1 VVRCLHDSIPE
12 PSDPDGYPGASHA
25 NGSHADADPHNRT
38 CDTDEYPDTDGDP
51 DADEDAHKYTDP
63 KSASASDTTASD
75 TTDSDADAHEG
86 TRDTYMDFNS
96 IEYAVLHAHSA
107 SSDCN
112 SDANSNV
119 HAVGHADSNAE
130 TSGDEHSH
138 ADKDTCP
145 DMDATSPAGGE
156 SGLCPDLFGDGP
168 RLDNGPGG
176 VDLERSR
183 ERELGYHHGIRASRD
198 RRNRD
203 IGCEH

>member
-1 VVRCLHDSIPE
+1 MVRCLHDSIPE
-12 PSDPDGYPGASHA
+12 PSDPDADPDGHA
-25 NGSHADADPHNRT
+25 DEDADGSHAGAYHPSRT
-38 CDTDEYPDTDGDP
+38 CDTDEYPD
-51 DADEDAHKYTDP
+51 ADEDAHGHTDEDADKYTESS
-63 KSASASDTTASD
+63 SAPDSAAYHPNRTC
-75 TTDSDADAHEG
+75 
-86 TRDTYMDFNS
+86 DTYMDLNS
-96 IEYAVLHAHSA
+96 IEYAILYAHSA

-119 HAVGHADSNAE
+119 HAVEHADSNAD

-183 ERELGYHHGIRASRD
+183 ERELGYHHGICASRD

-203 IGCEH
+203 IGREH